1 MAAIPYFLAMKQSNA
16 LQEQIRDEKYLQ
28 ADEAV
33 SHFVTKTHA
42 KVFFSHHAA
51 NNAIEGYVNWLSS
64 LNR

>member
-16 LQEQIRDEKYLQ
+16 LQEQIRDDRYLQ

-42 KVFFSHHAA
+42 KVFFP
-51 NNAIEGYVNWLSS
+51 IMQQTMQLKGT
-64 LNR
+64 